1 MRGRVLFLWSP
12 CKIEAPATFKEYQT
26 NHNIYMTMK
35 RLRLISMVCCA
46 LAALTFTSC
55 TNDDVNDVT
64 LTPEQRQ
71 QIFAQTRG
79 SYQGRMYFTK
89 ANFTSQK
96 DAADS
101 MDVAWIHDTDT
112 TLTFSGFS
120 MEKLA
125 AHIQN
130 KELAEALAKAPAQPL
145 KCWTE
150 YYYANPITFYV
161 NPAVLE
167 YKDLEYAGG
176 KHKVQVVFYNYDTRS
191 FGGFFPGAQMPFQM
205 QIVMRGVAVDGQL
218 MSSYLPRPVGIA
230 VAGKK

>member
-1 MRGRVLFLWSP
+1 
-12 CKIEAPATFKEYQT
+12 
-26 NHNIYMTMK
+26 
-35 RLRLISMVCCA
+35 MVCCA

-55 TNDDVNDVT
+55 NNDDNDYSWT

-71 QIFAQTRG
+71 QAFAQARG

-101 MDVAWIHDTDT
+101 MDVAWIHDTDS

-125 AHIQN
+125 AHIKN
-130 KELAEALAKAPAQPL
+130 KELAEALAKAPVQQL
-145 KCWTE
+145 KCRTY

-161 NPAVLE
+161 SPYVLE
-167 YKDLEYAGG
+167 YKDLDYAGG
-176 KHKVQVVFYNYDTRS
+176 KHKVQVVFYRDDTRS

-205 QIVMRGVAVDGQL
+205 QIVMSGVAVDGQL
-218 MSSYLPRPVGIA
+218 MNSYLPRPVGIA